1 MNVNIRQLNYI
12 YIMPISLVILSLE
25 DVCEL
30 MYCVPKPVWSLWIE
44 KSYLRRSSLLTE
56 KW

>member
-12 YIMPISLVILSLE
+12 HIMPISLVILSLE

-30 MYCVPKPVWSLWIE
+30 MYYVVVATIE
-44 KSYLRRSSLLTE
+44 LRIENKIRWKNME
-56 KW
+56 A